1 MAFSLENHVAF
12 SDGIYFEDFMEEQA
26 MKRREFIYKACIE
39 FISDIRR
46 YFSREHPLTELQMS
60 ERRAEVCISLIS

>member
-12 SDGIYFEDFMEEQA
+12 TDEIYFEDFIEEQT
-26 MKRREFIYKACIE
+26 MKRREFIYKARIG

-46 YFSREHPLTELQMS
+46 YFSCEHPLSKLQMS